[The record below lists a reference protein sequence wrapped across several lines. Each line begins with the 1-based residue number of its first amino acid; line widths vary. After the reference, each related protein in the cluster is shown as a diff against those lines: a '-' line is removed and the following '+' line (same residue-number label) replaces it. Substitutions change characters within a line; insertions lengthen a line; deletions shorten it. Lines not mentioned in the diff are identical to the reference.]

1 MSITKRPATPSA
13 AAVREF
19 ISRAPDAAS
28 GDEPA
33 RVARRKKETISVGI
47 DPVLLA
53 RIDARAVEL
62 GVSRAA
68 AIAIALAKYVDGE
81 K

>member
-13 AAVREF
+13 AALREF
-19 ISRAPDAAS
+19 INRAPDAAS

-33 RVARRKKETISVGI
+33 RGARRKKETISLGI
-47 DPVLLA
+47 DPVLLQ
-53 RIDARAVEL
+53 RIDERAVEL
-62 GVSRAA
+62 GISRAA
-68 AIAIALAKYVDGE
+68 AIAIALAKYVEAE